1 MRYEFAPLVRRTVLL
16 AAFALAIPFVAAQQA
31 AAAATTPA
39 ETFVSTNVER
49 GLSILN
55 NTSLSSEQ
63 KRSQFE
69 RFLLSLTDM
78 KRIAMFTL
86 GQYRR
91 GASQGDLESF
101 ASAFQNYAVAVYQ
114 SYFARYAGQTLQVTG
129 STNVGPQDDVV
140 KTILVDP
147 HDSSGQ
153 QPLEVDFR
161 VKSDTGRPVVV
172 DFSVGGVWL
181 GQEERDQFTAF
192 LGQNNGDINA
202 LISHLGDLARQ
213 FKTAQQQPQH

>member
-1 MRYEFAPLVRRTVLL
+1 MRSTFAPILRRTVLL
-16 AAFALAIPFVAAQQA
+16 AALALAIPFVAAEQA
-31 AAAATTPA
+31 SAATPA
-39 ETFVSTNVER
+39 EAFVSSNVDR
-49 GLSILN
+49 GLTILN
-55 NTSLSSEQ
+55 NGSLSTEQ
-63 KRSQFE
+63 KRQQFE

-91 GASQGDLESF
+91 GAAESDLDAFS
-101 ASAFQNYAVAVYQ
+101 SAFQNYAVAVYQ

-140 KTILVDP
+140 RTVLVDP
-147 HDSSGQ
+147 HDKSGQ

-161 VKSDTGRPVVV
+161 VKSDTGRPQVV
-172 DFSVGGVWL
+172 DFSVGGIWL

-192 LGQNNGDINA
+192 LGQNNGDIHA
-202 LISHLGDLARQ
+202 LIAHLGDLARQ

>member
-1 MRYEFAPLVRRTVLL
+1 MFAPIVRRTLL
-16 AAFALAIPFVAAQQA
+16 FAAFALAIPLIAAQQA
-31 AAAATTPA
+31 SAATPA
-39 ETFVSTNVER
+39 EAFVSANVDR
-49 GLSILN
+49 GLTILN
-55 NTSLSSEQ
+55 NGSLSTEQ
-63 KRSQFE
+63 KRVQFE

-91 GASQGDLESF
+91 GAAEGDLDAF

-114 SYFARYAGQTLQVTG
+114 SYFARYAGQSLQVTG

-140 KTILVDP
+140 RTVLVDP
-147 HDSSGQ
+147 HDRSGQ

-161 VKSDTGRPVVV
+161 VKSDTGRPQVV
-172 DFSVGGVWL
+172 DFSVGGIWL

-192 LGQNNGDINA
+192 LGQNNGDIHA
-202 LISHLGDLARQ
+202 LVAHLGDLARQ
-213 FKTAQQQPQH
+213 FKTAQQH

>member
-1 MRYEFAPLVRRTVLL
+1 MRSMFAPLVRRTVLL
-16 AAFALAIPFVAAQQA
+16 AAFALAIPLIAAQQA
-31 AAAATTPA
+31 SAATPA
-39 ETFVSTNVER
+39 ETFVSSNVER
-49 GLSILN
+49 GLTILN
-55 NTSLSSEQ
+55 NGSLSTEQ
-63 KRSQFE
+63 KRQQFE

-91 GASQGDLESF
+91 GAAESDLDAF

-129 STNVGPQDDVV
+129 STNVGPEDDVV
-140 KTILVDP
+140 RTVLVDP
-147 HDSSGQ
+147 HDRSGQ

-161 VKSDTGRPVVV
+161 VKSDTGRPQVV
-172 DFSVGGVWL
+172 DFSVGGIWL

-192 LGQNNGDINA
+192 LGQNNGDIQA
-202 LISHLGDLARQ
+202 LIAHLGDLARQ
-213 FKTAQQQPQH
+213 FKTAQQQPRSQ

>member
-1 MRYEFAPLVRRTVLL
+1 MFAPLVRRTVLL
-16 AAFALAIPFVAAQQA
+16 AAFALAIPLIAAQQA
-31 AAAATTPA
+31 SAATPA
-39 ETFVSTNVER
+39 ETFVSSNVER
-49 GLSILN
+49 GLTILN
-55 NTSLSSEQ
+55 NGSLSTEQ
-63 KRSQFE
+63 KRQQFE

-91 GASQGDLESF
+91 GAAESDLDAF

-129 STNVGPQDDVV
+129 STNVGPEDDVV
-140 KTILVDP
+140 RTVLVDP
-147 HDSSGQ
+147 HDRTGQ

-161 VKSDTGRPVVV
+161 VKSDTGRPQVV
-172 DFSVGGVWL
+172 DFSVGGIWL

-192 LGQNNGDINA
+192 LGQNNGDIQA
-202 LISHLGDLARQ
+202 LIAHLGDLARQ
-213 FKTAQQQPQH
+213 FKTAQQQPRSQ

>member
-1 MRYEFAPLVRRTVLL
+1 MRFDFAPIVRRTVLL
-16 AAFALAIPFVAAQQA
+16 AALAFAIPLVAVEQS
-31 AAAATTPA
+31 AAATPA
-39 ETFVSTNVER
+39 ESFVSSNVQR
-49 GLSILN
+49 GLGILN
-55 NTSLSSEQ
+55 NGSLSADS
-63 KRSQFE
+63 KRTQFE

-86 GQYRR
+86 GQYRH
-91 GASQGDLESF
+91 GASEGDLDAF
-101 ASAFQNYAVAVYQ
+101 AGAFQNYAVAVYQ

-129 STNVGPQDDVV
+129 STNVGPGDDVV
-140 KTILVDP
+140 RTVLVDP
-147 HDSSGQ
+147 HDQSGQ

-172 DFSVGGVWL
+172 DFSVGGIWL

-192 LGQNNGDINA
+192 LGQNNGDIHA

-213 FKTAQQQPQH
+213 FKSPQHA

>member
-1 MRYEFAPLVRRTVLL
+1 MRSMFAPIVRRTVLL
-16 AAFALAIPFVAAQQA
+16 AAFALTIPLIAAQQA
-31 AAAATTPA
+31 SAAATPA
-39 ETFVSTNVER
+39 EAFVSSNVDR

-55 NTSLSSEQ
+55 NGSLSTEQ
-63 KRSQFE
+63 KRQQFE

-91 GASQGDLESF
+91 GAPEGDLEAF

-129 STNVGPQDDVV
+129 STNVGPEDDVV
-140 KTILVDP
+140 RTVLVDP
-147 HDSSGQ
+147 HDRSGQ

-161 VKSDTGRPVVV
+161 VKSDTGRPQVV
-172 DFSVGGVWL
+172 DFSVGGIWL

-192 LGQNNGDINA
+192 LGQNNGDIHA

-213 FKTAQQQPQH
+213 FKTAQQQPQR